1 MTVKTGRKKKSSAYK
16 SLYTNPK
23 SNITHPKTKPCNVFY
38 SMMLVT
44 HFIDYPKVKNRSK
57 PSLVYIIDA

>member
-1 MTVKTGRKKKSSAYK
+1 MTVKTGRKKSSAYK

-23 SNITHPKTKPCNVFY
+23 SNITHPKTKTYNVFY
-38 SMMLVT
+38 GMILVT
-44 HFIDYPKVKNRSK
+44 HFIDYHKVNNRSK